1 MYLPYFTLKDNITDN
16 VDYTVEMSGHY
27 IKFYSGNTL
36 MSQLGPGGLLL
47 PEITLN
53 PSSEIGSVYR
63 DANGFLKIKY
73 EQL

>member
-1 MYLPYFTLKDNITDN
+1 MYFPYFILKDKITGTS
-16 VDYTVEMSGHY
+16 YHTVEMSGHY
-27 IKFYSGNTL
+27 IRFYSGDTL

-47 PEITLN
+47 PKITLN

-73 EQL
+73 E